1 MSKKKGFLIVLLA
14 ASVILFLKLIVSY
27 NVYGTNDIS
36 SWREYADIIDKSGTF
51 RIYSL
56 NSYYNHP
63 PLISWVLKFVKLLEI
78 KTNLPFPYLFR
89 LFPIFADYLSVFLIW
104 ELFANYKILRRT
116 LLSVICAINPIN
128 FLISAFHGNTDTI
141 FIFFV
146 LLAIYFIKKDNVIA
160 SGLAY
165 GLSVCIKI
173 VPLILAFIF
182 IFYIKGRY
190 KKIIFSLSFLT
201 IVLTIF
207 SPYLINAGHSFISNV
222 FLYTS
227 FPGMWG
233 VCGILKA
240 VFNKNAFIIALFH
253 KIYRFCGLYVILIF
267 LMAMLVLSSK
277 ALINKKLDLIEGV
290 FLIFCLFL
298 AVVPG
303 FGVQYLSWL
312 SFFSVMVLPVLGVI
326 YLLVGGFFLCWVY
339 AYWGGFRPPYH
350 AVAKPLTGAPEILSI
365 VLWLIVVT
373 MLIVFLSRVNRR
385 RGCLLEECP

>member
-1 MSKKKGFLIVLLA
+1 
-14 ASVILFLKLIVSY
+14 
-27 NVYGTNDIS
+27 
-36 SWREYADIIDKSGTF
+36 
-51 RIYSL
+51 
-56 NSYYNHP
+56 
-63 PLISWVLKFVKLLEI
+63 
-78 KTNLPFPYLFR
+78 
-89 LFPIFADYLSVFLIW
+89 
-104 ELFANYKILRRT
+104 
-116 LLSVICAINPIN
+116 
-128 FLISAFHGNTDTI
+128 
-141 FIFFV
+141 V

-373 MLIVFLSRVNRR
+373 MLIVFLSRVNSR
-385 RGCLLEECP
+385 RGSLMEECP